1 MQKVRYAGKTIIR
14 EFFITENKTLTV
26 EEIGFHG
33 NIEDVSAQTLDG
45 IINQKYVHS
54 LAVVL
59 NVKALVHINE
69 VSKLHTRVVIAGQC
83 FI

>member
-1 MQKVRYAGKTIIR
+1 LRKVRYAGKTIIR

-26 EEIGFHG
+26 KEIGFHG

-59 NVKALVHINE
+59 DVKALVHVNE
-69 VSKLHTRVVIAGQC
+69 VSKLHTQVVVAGQF